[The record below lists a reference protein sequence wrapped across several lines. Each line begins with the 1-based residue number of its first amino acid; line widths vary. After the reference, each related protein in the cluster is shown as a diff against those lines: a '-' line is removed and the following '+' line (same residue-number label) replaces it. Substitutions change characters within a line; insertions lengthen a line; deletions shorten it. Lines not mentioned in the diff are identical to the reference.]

1 MSAEL
6 HNTTIPLDIANTI
19 SKSKENSLGFT
30 KFPISSRR
38 LDLLNKHIDKLL
50 KAWKK
55 KKKSNISS
63 KIEKYFHL
71 IWTMIPKFDTFKL

>member
-6 HNTTIPLDIANTI
+6 HNTTTPLDIANTI

-55 KKKSNISS
+55 KKNQISPQKLRNIS
-63 KIEKYFHL
+63 I
-71 IWTMIPKFDTFKL
+71 